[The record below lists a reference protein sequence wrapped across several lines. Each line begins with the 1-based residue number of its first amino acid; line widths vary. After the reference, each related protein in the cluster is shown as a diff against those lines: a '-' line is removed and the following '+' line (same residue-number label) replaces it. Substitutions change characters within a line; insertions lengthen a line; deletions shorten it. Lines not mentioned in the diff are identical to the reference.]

1 MQEEVQKALRIHK
14 ANKVLQDKN
23 ALLKKEMERMRR
35 EHQENIEDKEVRLS
49 TALQQLEKLQDE
61 LARSKANSTSTL
73 AFKSTTQVDQRQVI
87 ELQNQI
93 EKLTT
98 DFLTQKQ
105 FTQQNQQAYE
115 QKIRLLIE
123 EKATLQEQL
132 QALSNSQ
139 AGSAMNTQALMQL
152 KEEMTQSETALKK
165 KITGLESQV
174 QEKTATITQLQ
185 LNIQQTAH
193 QGAEKE

>member
-123 EKATLQEQL
+123 EKATLQESL